1 MGLTPSKEKIL
12 KTLEK
17 SITNPNINE
26 LKIEYKYQI
35 KGGLDSDVDLN
46 KSISSEKNIED
57 DDFNFSLNINIDSEL
72 SDVKNIK
79 KYPYNTVGTLIVKFP
94 NEEEVNLFTCFLIDT
109 NVVVTLASNLINNN
123 KGGKATS
130 ILTTFSEEK
139 VKWENIFIQGD
150 EKKKKDKKQ
159 SIDSINFNSKLA
171 IILYEDNLGSEWIG
185 VELGSKDAFN
195 ERDINCIFSH
205 GLKKKKNSINE
216 MPNKGDINEPYL
228 KQINVSVGNPFIKS
242 KENNAIMDRY
252 HGSPL
257 YYKDYNNGIYVI
269 GVLNDNLEY
278 QYIDKDTMIFLINMA
293 NKGKLLKKK
302 KNKGLDE
309 ENIVTLDLSKN
320 DFGPLDIKYLIDF
333 DLHNLR
339 ILDLSSNLIGCSG
352 ASYLKDGKFTS
363 LESLNLNANE
373 IGDEGL
379 KQLADGVF
387 SKLNSLY
394 LFNNNISDEG
404 IGHLVKAIFTKN
416 LIILCLSENKKI
428 GDTGIRIIK
437 EHKVWDKLNTLN
449 LNATGLTDVALG
461 YFIEA
466 SMPKLKQLNILGN
479 KFTENGRSYITT
491 LRKNRIHVIY
501 RTPAERMKEKDK
513 KKKKKEN

>member
-171 IILYEDNLGSEWIG
+171 IILYEDNIGSEWIG

-228 KQINVSVGNPFIKS
+228 KQINVSVGNPFIKN

-293 NKGKLLKKK
+293 NKGKL
-302 KNKGLDE
+302 
-309 ENIVTLDLSKN
+309 
-320 DFGPLDIKYLIDF
+320 
-333 DLHNLR
+333 
-339 ILDLSSNLIGCSG
+339 
-352 ASYLKDGKFTS
+352 
-363 LESLNLNANE
+363 
-373 IGDEGL
+373 
-379 KQLADGVF
+379 
-387 SKLNSLY
+387 
-394 LFNNNISDEG
+394 
-404 IGHLVKAIFTKN
+404 
-416 LIILCLSENKKI
+416 
-428 GDTGIRIIK
+428 
-437 EHKVWDKLNTLN
+437 
-449 LNATGLTDVALG
+449 
-461 YFIEA
+461 
-466 SMPKLKQLNILGN
+466 
-479 KFTENGRSYITT
+479 
-491 LRKNRIHVIY
+491 
-501 RTPAERMKEKDK
+501 
-513 KKKKKEN
+513 